1 MRSLYRRLTITHTLV
16 ALLAVLLV
24 ALLAGGLIVRA
35 YRKATNELSIQQ
47 ARAAATRLR
56 GPLAQLYLA
65 NSGWDGAA
73 TAIGRR
79 LEASGAIDGRVVLA
93 DNDGRVIFDSAGE
106 LAGRQSPPRIRLVA
120 VPVIARAQTVG
131 SIAVLPGAD
140 LATATERT
148 FVASLAWIV
157 GLGSLAATAV
167 ALLVALLV
175 ARQLVR
181 PLQSMTAAARRLA
194 AGQRH
199 DPLPIAADTELAEL
213 AQAFNTMAAELGRQE
228 DLRRQMVA
236 DIAHELRTPLSVLR
250 LQVESIE
257 DGIVPAS
264 PDALGAID
272 NQLDLLS
279 RLVDDLRLLSLVE
292 AGQLSLSLQAVDP
305 GQAMMRAA
313 RAAEARARQGQI
325 ELSVAPVGPLPAV
338 RADPQRLAQVLG
350 NLIENAVRYTPAG
363 GRVTLAASAADPQAV
378 VFSVAD
384 TGPGIAPEEQ
394 AQIFNRFYRTD
405 RARARETGGSGLG
418 LAIVQRL
425 VEAQGG
431 SIGLQSR
438 PGHGAVFAI
447 TLPAE
452 R

>member
-1 MRSLYRRLTITHTLV
+1 
-16 ALLAVLLV
+16 
-24 ALLAGGLIVRA
+24 
-35 YRKATNELSIQQ
+35 
-47 ARAAATRLR
+47 
-56 GPLAQLYLA
+56 
-65 NSGWDGAA
+65 
-73 TAIGRR
+73 
-79 LEASGAIDGRVVLA
+79 
-93 DNDGRVIFDSAGE
+93 
-106 LAGRQSPPRIRLVA
+106 
-120 VPVIARAQTVG
+120 
-131 SIAVLPGAD
+131 
-140 LATATERT
+140 
-148 FVASLAWIV
+148 
-157 GLGSLAATAV
+157 V